1 MSRPRTKTREQILER
16 KRRYS
21 VEYRKRNAERIR
33 AYKQSEHYRELHRE
47 HNRKWLA
54 RHPGYIGGYLRKWR
68 KNATVNGVVQMF
80 TCKHC
85 GDTFQRA
92 WCGHGKAPHTCDEC
106 FKKQRRAAWK
116 RYVQSHPRHA
126 QKRRIMEELRLRL
139 DPQAYARSRV
149 LQRERGRKMRDRKIA
164 AGLLPPRTKNGGMY
178 KPRHSIRYPDW
189 CVKGQ
194 HVADVRSQWLIENR
208 TLEQL
213 AYVRELFIERR
224 ERRERMC
231 R

>member
-33 AYKQSEHYRELHRE
+33 AYKQGDHYRELHRE

-54 RHPGYIGGYLRKWR
+54 RHPGYMGEYLRKWR
-68 KNATVNGVVQMF
+68 KNATVNRGVQMF

-85 GDTFQRA
+85 GKTFERA
-92 WCGHGKAPHTCDEC
+92 WCGHGKMPHTCDEC
-106 FKKQRRAAWK
+106 FRKQRAEACK
-116 RYVQSHPRHA
+116 RYERSHPGYVA
-126 QKRRIMEELRLRL
+126 MRRAKEELRMRL
-139 DPQAYARSRV
+139 DPKAYARSRA
-149 LQRERGRKMRDRKIA
+149 LQRERRRKMRDRKIA
-164 AGLLPPRTKNGGMY
+164 AGLLPPRTKNGGMFR
-178 KPRHSIRYPDW
+178 PRHSIRYPDW

-194 HVADVRSQWLIENR
+194 FCVDVRSAFLAENLTPAMR
-208 TLEQL
+208 DY
-213 AYVRELFIERR
+213 ARRLFIGRR
-224 ERRERMC
+224 EQRERMA

>member
-21 VEYRKRNAERIR
+21 AEYRKRNAERIR
-33 AYKQSEHYRELHRE
+33 AYKQSDHYRELHRE

-54 RHPGYIGGYLRKWR
+54 RHPGYMGEWR
-68 KNATVNGVVQMF
+68 KNATVNRGGAQMF
-80 TCKHC
+80 ICKHC
-85 GDTFQRA
+85 GEPFQRA
-92 WCGHGKAPHTCDEC
+92 WKGNGKVPHTCYEC
-106 FKKQRRAAWK
+106 LKKQRRAAWK
-116 RYVQSHPRHA
+116 RYDQAHPRHT

-139 DPQAYARSRV
+139 DPEAYARSRA

-164 AGLLPPRTKNGGMY
+164 AGLLPPRKRNGGMF

-194 HVADVRSQWLIENR
+194 HVVDVRSQWLIENI
-208 TLEQL
+208 TPEQR

-224 ERRERMC
+224 EQRKRMA